1 MALRISAYKG
11 TDPTS
16 DKQLLV
22 DALVLPIFTYGPVD
36 RVAESRGG
44 WGESTQQEAGG
55 VVFGSG
61 RRGLGARAR
70 ARDDGVSKRGPP
82 EGGGGGDA
90 LTKAFLEGVQRIGE
104 AESVRN
110 ARLL

>member
-1 MALRISAYKG
+1 MWRRALSAYKG

-36 RVAESRGG
+36 RVDESRGG

-90 LTKAFLEGVQRIGE
+90 LTKAFLEGVQKP
-104 AESVRN
+104 S
-110 ARLL
+110 L

>member
-22 DALVLPIFTYGPVD
+22 DALVLPIFTNGPVD

-44 WGESTQQEAGG
+44 WGESTQQEAGASSSTPADEDSARELEREMTG
-55 VVFGSG
+55 VRSADRQRGGSAVMLL
-61 RRGLGARAR
+61 RRL
-70 ARDDGVSKRGPP
+70 
-82 EGGGGGDA
+82 
-90 LTKAFLEGVQRIGE
+90 F
-104 AESVRN
+104 
-110 ARLL
+110 

>member
-22 DALVLPIFTYGPVD
+22 DALVLPIFTNGPVD

-55 VVFGSG
+55 
-61 RRGLGARAR
+61 RRLRLRPTRTRRASSSAR
-70 ARDDGVSKRGPP
+70 
-82 EGGGGGDA
+82 
-90 LTKAFLEGVQRIGE
+90 
-104 AESVRN
+104 
-110 ARLL
+110 

>member
-22 DALVLPIFTYGPVD
+22 DALVLPIFTNGPVD

-55 VVFGSG
+55 VVFDSG

-82 EGGGGGDA
+82 EESGGDA
-90 LTKAFLEGVQRIGE
+90 LTKAFRGRAE

-110 ARLL
+110 ARLF

>member
-55 VVFGSG
+55 ASSSAPADEDSVRELEREMTGFRSADRQRGG
-61 RRGLGARAR
+61 RR
-70 ARDDGVSKRGPP
+70 
-82 EGGGGGDA
+82 
-90 LTKAFLEGVQRIGE
+90 
-104 AESVRN
+104 
-110 ARLL
+110 

>member
-22 DALVLPIFTYGPVD
+22 DALVLPIFTNGPVD

-70 ARDDGVSKRGPP
+70 ARDDGGSKRGPP
-82 EGGGGGDA
+82 EGGSA
-90 LTKAFLEGVQRIGE
+90 VMLLR
-104 AESVRN
+104 
-110 ARLL
+110 RLF

>member
-44 WGESTQQEAGG
+44 WGESTQQEAGVSSSTPADEDSARELEREMTG
-55 VVFGSG
+55 FRSADRQ
-61 RRGLGARAR
+61 RRAAVMLLRR
-70 ARDDGVSKRGPP
+70 
-82 EGGGGGDA
+82 
-90 LTKAFLEGVQRIGE
+90 LLEGVQKP
-104 AESVRN
+104 S
-110 ARLL
+110 L